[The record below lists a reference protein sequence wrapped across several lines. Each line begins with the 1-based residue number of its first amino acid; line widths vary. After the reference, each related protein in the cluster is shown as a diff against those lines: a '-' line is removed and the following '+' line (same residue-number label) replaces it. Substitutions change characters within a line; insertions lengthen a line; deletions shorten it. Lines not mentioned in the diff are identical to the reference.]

1 MKMKMHVKIRE
12 RETKAALTKMLRL
25 LNAYVS
31 EEETSPINNLSSHLK
46 EPEKEEQ
53 NEPKTNRMKEMIK
66 ERTEINETENRKTR
80 GKQCNK
86 ELVL

>member
-1 MKMKMHVKIRE
+1 MKMHVKIRE

-66 ERTEINETENRKTR
+66 ERTEINETETE
-80 GKQCNK
+80 KQEASNVTK
-86 ELVL
+86 N

>member
-1 MKMKMHVKIRE
+1 MNE
-12 RETKAALTKMLRL
+12 NACQNLRETKAVLTKMFRL

-31 EEETSPINNLSSHLK
+31 KEETSPINNLSCHLK

-53 NEPKTNRMKEMIK
+53 NKPTTNRTTERIK
-66 ERTEINETENRKTR
+66 KRTEINETGNRKTR